1 MEFGR
6 LRTVVRWDWWYGR
19 VMGRTAHVEIGK
31 VARLV
36 VHLWALGEH
45 PNAVIW
51 LLWGQFPRKRGVPVV
66 DEDDYCLWC
75 NGSFYQDEE
84 SGGYGGVK
92 YAGGASI

>member
-1 MEFGR
+1 MLGR
-6 LRTVVRWDWWYGR
+6 I
-19 VMGRTAHVEIGK
+19 ACVETGE
-31 VARLV
+31 VARPV
-36 VHLWALGEH
+36 VHLWALGGH
-45 PNAVIW
+45 PNAVIR
-51 LLWGQFPRKRGVPVV
+51 LLWGQFSRMYGVPVV